1 MKVFN
6 TIKGIK
12 LLTLIFLVALITTSL
27 SIMFA
32 SKLIS
37 SIDLVNDATEKR
49 SKSLALAY
57 ELKQSSS
64 DLTLFARL
72 YVETKHPRYKYY
84 YNLISDMRNG
94 SVYIGD
100 TNYIKEYK
108 YYGNFYWDVRSTDV
122 WPIDVYYDNWEDT
135 YPLLDSGYRYVY
147 DYDTSNLEF
156 PVRTANKSYVDN
168 KYNVFYNC
176 DTCLSLRERMELL
189 NFEEEEFNLLSESES
204 LSNEL
209 SKIEQESF
217 SIIEG
222 NYLEEYDY
230 GDDYLMNILYSDPYN
245 SELVI
250 ETSNLTKEANNYYS
264 KYLLF
269 NEDYLKMKADI
280 MIPIAEFRKK
290 VDERTRKDLKGFQD
304 SADSYMFYTVML
316 SIISLGVLFTL
327 GMVIFITRRKNDL
340 LMFSLNKK
348 NTYLEHAAKILR
360 HDMHSGINVYI
371 PRGVSSLKRRLTDDK
386 IDELKIKAPID
397 MISEGLAHT
406 RKVYKGV
413 YEFTNLV
420 KKDAVMHREE
430 HNIKD
435 ILTEYLSHTSY
446 RSQVIIDDNLPTIVV
461 NDSLFCTAVDNLI
474 RNGLKYNDS
483 DTKIVKV
490 YLENNRIC
498 IEDNGRG
505 MSQKDF
511 EYLSQPYARKEGQ
524 KEQGMGL
531 GLNICNSILE
541 EHGFKISVEKLEKG
555 TKIRIH
561 I

>member
-1 MKVFN
+1 MKIYN
-6 TIKGIK
+6 TLKGIR
-12 LLTLIFLVALITTSL
+12 LLTLIFFVAILTTSL

-32 SKLIS
+32 SKLID
-37 SIDLVNDATEKR
+37 SIDLVNDASEKR

-64 DLTLFARL
+64 DLTHLARL

-84 YNLISDMRNG
+84 YFLIRDIRNG
-94 SVYIGD
+94 DIYVDESGID
-100 TNYIKEYK
+100 DFK
-108 YYGNFYWDVRSTDV
+108 YYGNFYWDVKSSDI
-122 WPIDVYYDNWEDT
+122 WEIDVYHDNWERD
-135 YPLLDSGYRYVY
+135 YPVLDSGYRYVY
-147 DYDTSNLEF
+147 EYDTVNFEI
-156 PVRTANKSYVDN
+156 PVRETIKSYIDN
-168 KYNVFYNC
+168 EHTIFYKC
-176 DTCLSLRERMELL
+176 DTCLSLRERMDLLEFSKEELD
-189 NFEEEEFNLLSESES
+189 LLSQSES

-209 SKIEQESF
+209 SEIEQQSF
-217 SIIEG
+217 SIVEG
-222 NYLEEYDY
+222 NYLEEYIYDNNF
-230 GDDYLMNILYSDPYN
+230 LMNILYADPYN
-245 SELVI
+245 NELVI
-250 ETSNLTKEANNYYS
+250 ETSNLTIEANNYYS

-269 NEDYLKMKADI
+269 NEDYLKKKADI
-280 MIPIAEFRKK
+280 MIPIVDFRKK
-290 VDERTRKDLKGFQD
+290 VDDRTKKDLKGFQK

-340 LMFSLNKK
+340 LMFNLNKK

-371 PRGVSSLKRRLTDDK
+371 PRGVSSLKRRLTDEQ
-386 IDELKIKAPID
+386 IDELKIKSPID
-397 MISEGLAHT
+397 MITEGLTHT

-420 KKDAVMHREE
+420 KKDAVMHKEE

-435 ILTEYLSHTSY
+435 ILVEYLSHTSY
-446 RSQVIIDDNLPTIVV
+446 KSQVIIDENLPNLVV
-461 NDSLFCTAVDNLI
+461 NDSLFCTAVDNLV

-483 DTKIVKV
+483 DTKFVKI
-490 YLENNRIC
+490 YFEEGSIC

-511 EYLSQPYARKEGQ
+511 DYLSQPYTRKEGQ

-541 EHGFKISVEKLEKG
+541 EHGFKISVVKLNKG